1 MVPQV
6 CSSGQRYAVERPGIS
21 APDRPGSVEAVSTL
35 PTFEQVL
42 HLPAPF
48 DQPVTED
55 YIDQNGHMN
64 IGDYFR
70 LGSWAPWRRMAA
82 LGMDEHYIS
91 QRQMSFF
98 TVGHHISY
106 LGELRLGER
115 FSVHAGFVER
125 TAKAL
130 HGVGIVL
137 DREHERLSCMLE
149 ATYVHVSMQSRRAT
163 EIPDDIAT
171 NLDADIV
178 EHPWL
183 GEVAT
188 GLRLRRPR

>member
-1 MVPQV
+1 M
-6 CSSGQRYAVERPGIS
+6 CSSGPRLTGARPEVV
-21 APDRPGSVEAVSTL
+21 APGRPDSVRAVSTL

-42 HLPAPF
+42 RLPAPF
-48 DQPVTED
+48 DQNVTED
-55 YIDQNGHMN
+55 NIDQNGHMN

-70 LGSWAPWRRMAA
+70 LGSWAPWRRMVA
-82 LGMDEHYIS
+82 LGMDEDYIP
-91 QRQMSFF
+91 QRQLSFF

-106 LGELRLGER
+106 VGELRLGDR

-149 ATYVHVSMQSRRAT
+149 ATYVHVSMGNRRAT
-163 EIPDDIAT
+163 EIPDDIAA
-171 NLDADIV
+171 NLDADIA

-183 GEVAT
+183 AEVAT
-188 GLRLRRPR
+188 GLTLRRPR